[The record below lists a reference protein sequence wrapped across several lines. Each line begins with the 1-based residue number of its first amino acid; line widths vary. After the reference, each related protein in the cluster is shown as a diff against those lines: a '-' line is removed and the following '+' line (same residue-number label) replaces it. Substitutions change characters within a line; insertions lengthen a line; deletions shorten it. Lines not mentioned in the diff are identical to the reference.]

1 MFPRDIGGG
10 AERTAARIPG
20 LAGPSRILGSQK
32 ISDGNDKKGGM
43 EKKVL
48 SANLRPKGSCYCYA
62 GLSTL

>member
-32 ISDGNDKKGGM
+32 ISDGNDKKKGGR
-43 EKKVL
+43 E
-48 SANLRPKGSCYCYA
+48 SAQQQSAIIR
-62 GLSTL
+62 